1 MSDRMSRGA
10 MSRDSSRK
18 LIFGTGKSGQRRA
31 SMPNG
36 GSLRTV
42 KQGEAMNETASDDVM
57 AMARL
62 SLLESTRESHAHV
75 YRRADRDSQRSS
87 VNALSFLS
95 DEKTIEDLMSFDIM
109 SVVTE
114 RDSLLHAER
123 SFATEPVIIL
133 NTTGRVF
140 GATRHMCR

>member
-57 AMARL
+57 AMADATPM
-62 SLLESTRESHAHV
+62 SEAEGEGWESPGRILG
-75 YRRADRDSQRSS
+75 
-87 VNALSFLS
+87 ALTPTAIF
-95 DEKTIEDLMSFDIM
+95 
-109 SVVTE
+109 
-114 RDSLLHAER
+114 
-123 SFATEPVIIL
+123 
-133 NTTGRVF
+133 
-140 GATRHMCR
+140 